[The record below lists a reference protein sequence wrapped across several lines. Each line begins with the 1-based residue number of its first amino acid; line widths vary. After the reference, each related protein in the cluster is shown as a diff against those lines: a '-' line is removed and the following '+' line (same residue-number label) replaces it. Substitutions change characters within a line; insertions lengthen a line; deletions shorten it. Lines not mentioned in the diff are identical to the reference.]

1 MANFANLKNFQFL
14 TLEVH
19 SGKSTPENPTRPK
32 TKSILDRTRQE
43 LKIWQ
48 KISARS
54 FFFWGAMAKT
64 LRF

>member
-19 SGKSTPENPTRPK
+19 TGKSTPEKLTWSKK
-32 TKSILDRTRQE
+32 TSILDRPRQE

-48 KISARS
+48 KIPACSIFS
-54 FFFWGAMAKT
+54 EMQG
-64 LRF
+64 

>member
-1 MANFANLKNFQFL
+1 MADFANLKNFQFL

-19 SGKSTPENPTRPK
+19 TGKSTPEKLTRSK
-32 TKSILDRTRQE
+32 RTRNLDRPRQE

-54 FFFWGAMAKT
+54 IFSGVPWLKH
-64 LRF
+64 